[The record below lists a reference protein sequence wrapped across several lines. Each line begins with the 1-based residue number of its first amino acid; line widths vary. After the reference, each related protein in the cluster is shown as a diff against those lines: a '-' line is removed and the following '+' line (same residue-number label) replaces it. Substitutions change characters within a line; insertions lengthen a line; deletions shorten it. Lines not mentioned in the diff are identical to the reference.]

1 MRKIRRFV
9 ADEKGQTL
17 VEYGLLV
24 ALMGLALLVVFT
36 LLARKFDAVFNAA
49 GGGAGITTGPNIT
62 SKR

>member
-1 MRKIRRFV
+1 MSKIRQFI

-36 LLARKFDAVFNAA
+36 LLARKFDAVLNAA
-49 GGGAGITTGPNIT
+49 QNSSGVTAPANVLP
-62 SKR
+62 R